1 MVTSISLIRRGSIS
15 PVSRWR
21 NCWDGGGLPVFIPKT
36 STKEKGMGVSL
47 AVSHTIVEAHGGRL
61 WAENNKAGGATF
73 NVAIP
78 LTPASR
84 ITLQTQ
90 ECA

>member
-1 MVTSISLIRRGSIS
+1 
-15 PVSRWR
+15 
-21 NCWDGGGLPVFIPKT
+21 
-36 STKEKGMGVSL
+36 MGVSL